1 MARSRMAEQLAVL
14 SSPHAHGAHTV
25 AWIMRQVVLAL
36 VPAVAVY
43 VWLFGFGV
51 GVQLGLAIA
60 TAIACEIA
68 ALWMRGLAWRG
79 ALADGS
85 VIVLA
90 CLLALALPPYAP
102 WPIVVIG
109 TAVAVLLGKHA
120 FGGLGHNVFNP
131 AMVGYVFI
139 LLCFPLALSV
149 WPEAA
154 RLTNYPGPFDSLA
167 VVLWQAPVLDGVSG
181 ATVLDHVKTEAAL
194 MRMMSEIESDR
205 VFGLVAGPGWEWINA
220 AYLLGGIWLLWRRVI
235 TWRLPAGFVA
245 GLAFAA
251 LAAHIADPE
260 LHRGAMFH
268 LFAGGAML
276 AAFFIVTDPVSSATT
291 PRGMLIFGAGVGV
304 LTLVIRE
311 WGPYPDGVAFAVV
324 TMNAL
329 SPLIDRLTQPRLYG
343 QAGTT
348 DNADSTTDR

>member
-1 MARSRMAEQLAVL
+1 MAEQAVVV
-14 SSPHAHGAHTV
+14 SSPHAHGARTV
-25 AWIMRQVVLAL
+25 AWIMRQVVIAL
-36 VPAVAVY
+36 VPAIVLY

-51 GVQLGLAIA
+51 VMQLALGIA
-60 TAIACEIA
+60 TATACEIA
-68 ALWMRGLAWRG
+68 ALRMRGLAWRE

-102 WPIVVIG
+102 WPIVVLG

-131 AMVGYVFI
+131 AMVGYVFV

-149 WPEAA
+149 WPDAS
-154 RLTNYPGPFDSLA
+154 RLENFPGPFESLA
-167 VVLWQAPVLDGVSG
+167 VVLWQAPILDGVSG

-194 MRMMSEIESDR
+194 MRMMSEIETDT
-205 VFGLVAGPGWEWINA
+205 VFGVVAGPGWEWINA

-235 TWRLPAGFVA
+235 TWRLPAAFCT

-251 LAAHIADPE
+251 LATHIADPE
-260 LHRGAMFH
+260 LHRGALFH

-304 LTLVIRE
+304 LTLVMRE
-311 WGPYPDGVAFAVV
+311 WGTYPDGVAFAVV
-324 TMNAL
+324 TMNAC
-329 SPLIDRLTQPRLYG
+329 SPLIDRITQPRLYG
-343 QAGTT
+343 QARKT
-348 DNADSTTDR
+348 DNADSATDR